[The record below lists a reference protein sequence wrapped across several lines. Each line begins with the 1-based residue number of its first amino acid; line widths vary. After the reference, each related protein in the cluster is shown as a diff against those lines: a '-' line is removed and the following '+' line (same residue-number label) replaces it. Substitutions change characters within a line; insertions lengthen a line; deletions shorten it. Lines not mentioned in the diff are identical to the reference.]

1 VTVYL
6 NVDEIESAMDAL
18 AAQYPTEAEVLTP
31 PHATHAGR
39 RPRLLRLGRRAS
51 DADGL
56 LVLGGVHA
64 REWVPPDALISL
76 AADLLEASAAGT
88 GLVYGSTRYTAVQVR
103 QVLDTVDLLLYPCV
117 NPDGRAHS
125 QATAP
130 MWRKNR
136 RPPPDGSRCAGV
148 DLNRNFDFL
157 WDHSAKFAPDSQ
169 VRTSADACSDVYRG
183 PDAGSEPETR
193 NVVWALDTYPR
204 IQCHLDVHSA
214 VPVVLHVWGCDQIQ
228 TTHPAEDFR
237 NPALDAVR
245 GRPGDGVGEYLSGSD
260 LALTVALAQR
270 MDNAIRG
277 VRGVRY
283 GVEPAYGLYPTS
295 GTSDDYAFSRHKV
308 DPRAGKVLGYTIECG
323 ESFQPAW
330 AEAENVIREVSAA
343 ILALA
348 LGVHEVAEGSKSL
361 DALPTN
367 ASARN
372 APAALREPE
381 QRDQESGG
389 VGLHPG

>member
-1 VTVYL
+1 MYL
-6 NVDEIESAMDAL
+6 NVDEIESAVDAL
-18 AAQYPTEAEVLTP
+18 AAEYPGEAEVLTP

-39 RPRLLRLGRRAS
+39 RPRLLRIGRRVS
-51 DADGL
+51 DADGV

-88 GLVYGSTRYTAVQVR
+88 GLVYGSARYTAAQIR
-103 QVLDTVDLLLYPCV
+103 QVLDTVDLFLYPCV

-125 QATAP
+125 QATAA

-136 RPPPDGSRCAGV
+136 RPPPSGSRCAGV

-157 WDHSAKFAPDSQ
+157 WDHSARFAADAD
-169 VRTSADACSDVYRG
+169 VRTSADPCSDVYRG

-204 IQCHLDVHSA
+204 IRCHLDVHSA
-214 VPVVLHVWGCDQIQ
+214 VPVVLHVWGCEQIQ
-228 TTHPAEDFR
+228 TTDPAEDFR
-237 NPALDAVR
+237 NQALDAVR
-245 GRPGDGVGEYLSGSD
+245 GRPDDGIGEYMSGSD
-260 LALTVALAQR
+260 VALTVALAER
-270 MDNAIRG
+270 MDEAISG

-295 GTSDDYAFSRHKV
+295 GTSDDYAFSRHKI

-330 AEAENVIREVSAA
+330 SEAENVIREVSAA

-348 LGVHEVAEGSKSL
+348 LGAQEVTDEATVGAASPATAAAR
-361 DALPTN
+361 DA
-367 ASARN
+367 
-372 APAALREPE
+372 
-381 QRDQESGG
+381 SGAT
-389 VGLHPG
+389 